1 MNRQELKS
9 ILLAAARPQ
18 ANINFSDAQ
27 SAAKNAL
34 NEYLNSAQVS
44 VRDLRPGT
52 TTFAII
58 EEILDE
64 VVPLAVEDRTQAFAE
79 TRTFARNDQI
89 KFDIRT
95 TYASR
100 RRLYK
105 TLKKGAR
112 GGIYRA
118 YRLDGKSL
126 TMNTEVYT
134 VGYFMTLEELLL
146 GTRTVAE
153 LINII
158 ADAFTEKIYVEV
170 FEALQAAAAA
180 APAVNK
186 TTTATDKFNQV
197 SLDAVIRIISAYGNP
212 VIMGFR
218 KELALLNSA
227 LGNANGLEFSANDVE
242 DIRNRGYVGVYK
254 GTPLVELPNY
264 LITHN
269 QAGVAQFLFNEG
281 IIYIMPAD
289 ERPVKVAFQGESFTT
304 EFMDPQGGREW
315 QNHRMMGVT
324 VLFNQAIGS
333 YEFTTPEA

>member
-18 ANINFSDAQ
+18 ASINFSDAQ

-34 NEYLNSAQVS
+34 NEYLNSAEVS
-44 VRDLRPGT
+44 VRDLRPGSS
-52 TTFAII
+52 TFAII

-64 VVPLAVEDRTQAFAE
+64 VVPQAVEDRTQAFAE
-79 TRTFARNDQI
+79 TRSFARNDQI
-89 KFDIRT
+89 KFDVRT

-105 TLKKGAR
+105 ALKKGAR
-112 GGIYRA
+112 GGVYRA
-118 YRLDGKSL
+118 YRLDGKSF

-158 ADAFTEKIYVEV
+158 ADAFTEKIFVEV
-170 FEALQAAAAA
+170 FEALQAAALA
-180 APAVNK
+180 APAVNQ
-186 TTTATDKFNQV
+186 TTSATNAFNQA

-218 KELALLNSA
+218 KELGLLNSA
-227 LGNANGLEFSANDVE
+227 LGSEFALADLDE
-242 DIRNRGYVGVYK
+242 IRAQGYVGIYK

-264 LITHN
+264 LITHTDN
-269 QAGVAQFLFNEG
+269 AATFLFDEG
-281 IIYIMPAD
+281 TIYIMPAD
-289 ERPVKVAFQGESFTT
+289 ERPVKVAFQGESYTT

-324 VLFNQAIGS
+324 VIFNQAIGS
-333 YEFTTPEA
+333 YVFTAPGS

>member
-34 NEYLNSAQVS
+34 NDYLSTSQTS
-44 VRDLRPGT
+44 VRDLRPGSA
-52 TTFAII
+52 TFAII
-58 EEILDE
+58 EEVLDE
-64 VVPLAVEDRTQAFAE
+64 VIPQAVEDRTQAFAE
-79 TRTFARNDQI
+79 IRNFSRNDQV
-89 KFDIRT
+89 KFDVRT
-95 TYASR
+95 SYASR
-100 RRLYK
+100 RRMYK
-105 TLKKGAR
+105 AIKKGAR
-112 GGIYRA
+112 GGVYKA
-118 YRLDGKSL
+118 YRLDGYSL

-158 ADAFTEKIYVEV
+158 ADAFTEKVFVEV
-170 FEALQAAAAA
+170 IEALQAASLA
-180 APAVNK
+180 APSVNR
-186 TTTATDKFNQV
+186 TTSATDEFNPA
-197 SLDAVIRIISAYGNP
+197 SLDAIIRIISAYGNP

-218 KELALLNSA
+218 KELGLLNNA
-227 LGNANGLEFSANDVE
+227 LGSDFSLADYD
-242 DIRNRGYVGVYK
+242 DIRAQGYVGIYK

-264 LITHN
+264 LIQH
-269 QAGVAQFLFNEG
+269 AGSTAQFLFTEG
-281 IIYIMPAD
+281 TIYIMPAN
-289 ERPVKVAFQGESFTT
+289 ERPVKVAFQGESYTT

-324 VLFNQAIGS
+324 VLFNEAIGS
-333 YEFTTPEA
+333 YIFTPEQ

>member
-1 MNRQELKS
+1 MNRTELKT

-34 NEYLNSAQVS
+34 NEYLNTTGTS

-52 TTFAII
+52 GTFAII

-64 VVPLAVEDRTQAFAE
+64 VVPQAVEDRTQAFAE
-79 TRTFARNDQI
+79 IRSFARNDQI
-89 KFDIRT
+89 KFDVRT
-95 TYASR
+95 SYASR

-105 TLKKGAR
+105 ALKKGAR
-112 GGIYRA
+112 GGVYKA
-118 YRLDGKSL
+118 YRLDGYSL
-126 TMNTEVYT
+126 TMTTEVYT

-158 ADAFTEKIYVEV
+158 ADAWTEKVFVEV
-170 FEALQAAAAA
+170 MEALQAAAAA
-180 APAVNK
+180 APAVSR
-186 TTTATDKFNQV
+186 TTTAAGSFNAA
-197 SLDAVIRIISAYGNP
+197 SLDSIIRIISAYGNP

-218 KELALLNSA
+218 KELGLLNNA
-227 LGNANGLEFSANDVE
+227 LGNDYSLADYD
-242 DIRNRGYVGVYK
+242 DIRNQGYVGIYK

-264 LITHN
+264 LITH
-269 QAGVAQFLFNEG
+269 AGSTAQFLFTEG
-281 IIYIMPAD
+281 TIYIMPAD
-289 ERPVKVAFQGESFTT
+289 ERPVKVGFQGESYTT

-315 QNHRMMGVT
+315 QNHRMMGVA
-324 VLFNQAIGS
+324 VLFNKAIGS
-333 YEFTTPEA
+333 YTFEY

>member
-34 NEYLNSAQVS
+34 NEYLNASQVS
-44 VRDLRPGT
+44 VRDLRPGSA
-52 TTFAII
+52 TFAII

-64 VVPLAVEDRTQAFAE
+64 VVPQAVEDRTQAFAE
-79 TRTFARNDQI
+79 TRSFARNDQI
-89 KFDIRT
+89 KFDVRT

-112 GGIYRA
+112 GGIYKA
-118 YRLDGKSL
+118 YRLDGKSF

-158 ADAFTEKIYVEV
+158 ADAFTEKIFVEV
-170 FEALQAAAAA
+170 MEALQAAAANAPSVNRTTVA
-180 APAVNK
+180 ASSPLAVSK
-186 TTTATDKFNQV
+186 
-197 SLDAVIRIISAYGNP
+197 LDEIIRIVSAYGNP

-218 KELALLNSA
+218 KELGLLNNA
-227 LGNANGLEFSANDVE
+227 LGSDFSLADYD
-242 DIRNRGYVGVYK
+242 DIRAQGYVGIYK

-264 LITHN
+264 LITH
-269 QAGVAQFLFNEG
+269 AGATAQFLFQEG
-281 IIYIMPAD
+281 TIYIMPAD
-289 ERPVKVAFQGESFTT
+289 ERPVKVAFQGESYTT

-324 VLFNQAIGS
+324 VIFNQAIGS
-333 YEFTTPEA
+333 YTFTY

>member
-1 MNRQELKS
+1 MNRTELKT

-34 NEYLNSAQVS
+34 NEYLNTTGTS

-52 TTFAII
+52 GTFAII

-64 VVPLAVEDRTQAFAE
+64 VVPQAVEDRTQAFAE
-79 TRTFARNDQI
+79 IRSFARNDQI
-89 KFDIRT
+89 KFDVRT
-95 TYASR
+95 SYASR

-105 TLKKGAR
+105 ALKKGAR
-112 GGIYRA
+112 GGVYKA
-118 YRLDGKSL
+118 YRLDGYSL
-126 TMNTEVYT
+126 TMTTEVYT

-158 ADAFTEKIYVEV
+158 ADAWTEKVFVEV
-170 FEALQAAAAA
+170 MEALQAAAAA
-180 APAVNK
+180 APAVSR
-186 TTTATDKFNQV
+186 TTTAAGSFNAG
-197 SLDAVIRIISAYGNP
+197 SLDNIVRIISAYGNP

-218 KELALLNSA
+218 KELGLLNNA
-227 LGNANGLEFSANDVE
+227 LGNDYSLADYD
-242 DIRNRGYVGVYK
+242 DIRNQGYVGIYK

-264 LITHN
+264 LITH
-269 QAGVAQFLFNEG
+269 AGSTAQFLFTEG
-281 IIYIMPAD
+281 TIYIMPAD
-289 ERPVKVAFQGESFTT
+289 ERPVKVGFQGESYTT

-315 QNHRMMGVT
+315 QNHRMMGVA
-324 VLFNQAIGS
+324 VLFNKAIGS
-333 YEFTTPEA
+333 YTFTY